1 MGPFCLTGS
10 NPNHQLTDP
19 TQPNPIQVKK
29 FGPRSRIFKGGD
41 FGNPS
46 EHLGGLG
53 LRENEI
59 ARIWLEEGHKT
70 TSK

>member
-1 MGPFCLTGS
+1 MRTLADLGFLEGVT
-10 NPNHQLTDP
+10 
-19 TQPNPIQVKK
+19 
-29 FGPRSRIFKGGD
+29 GD

-46 EHLGGLG
+46 ERSERALRGSGLI
-53 LRENEI
+53 RENEI